1 MAQIGINAWVWTSP
15 VTTAEFGRLA
25 PLVKKMGFDLIEFGV
40 EGISTTHGARRSP
53 GTTVWRSAS
62 APRWGPIAT

>member
-40 EGISTTHGARRSP
+40 EARSNHAAVAQLHGRLLGDR
-53 GTTVWRSAS
+53 
-62 APRWGPIAT
+62 